1 MEKFRSTPEG
11 VTEEAISRSSRVLPT
26 MKHTGWRKPT
36 PGLGIAEQH
45 AQAGEGLSVPKNKA
59 LSAVKRVAAHLGLK
73 PSDMMLLDTF
83 GAFTKPQDWEQ
94 GRRPIVWASNAYLME
109 QTGFSLSALKRHARR
124 LVEVGLIAFRDSPN
138 GKRWGHRDDQGYII
152 EAYGYDLSPLA
163 ARAEEF
169 EHLFAQI
176 QDDRQFCQRTKRQI
190 TIARRIIRAKVDQA
204 LESALHGPWREL
216 SASFEALLSRLP
228 RTNATPER
236 LLDMLEWLSELKERV
251 EQAFLAAFR
260 REDEV
265 VENTPQTQGQPPNE
279 TQYMNP
285 KGSVNDPHILDTN
298 QLNPVSSN
306 TLETRKAAR
315 AAPETPPPDPVESK
329 DINWSTFG
337 KKGHSSEIEIA
348 TVMQSCPNFAEMAR
362 DLGGFVEDWEQLH
375 RIAGQ
380 IRPMVGISEDAW
392 AIAQQRLGPQIAA
405 AALALIFDKFNAGEV
420 ASPGGYLRGMVEK
433 SGAGELHLDR
443 SFYGRLKE
451 VRAA

>member
-1 MEKFRSTPEG
+1 
-11 VTEEAISRSSRVLPT
+11 

-45 AQAGEGLSVPKNKA
+45 AKAGEGLSIPKNKA
-59 LSAVKRVAAHLGLK
+59 LLAVKRVAAHLGLK

-109 QTGFSLSALKRHARR
+109 QTGFSLSTLRRHARR
-124 LVEVGLIAFRDSPN
+124 LVDAGLIAFRDSSN

-169 EHLFAQI
+169 QHLFAQI

-190 TIARRIIRAKVDQA
+190 TITRRIIRAKVDQA
-204 LESALHGPWREL
+204 LENALHGPWREL
-216 SASFEALLSRLP
+216 SAAFEALLSKLP
-228 RTNATPER
+228 RGNATPER
-236 LLDMLEWLSELKERV
+236 LLDMLEWLSELKDSV
-251 EQAFLAAFR
+251 ENAFQAALIHG
-260 REDEV
+260 DEV
-265 VENTPQTQGQPPNE
+265 VENTAQTQGQVSNE
-279 TQYMNP
+279 TQYMDP
-285 KGSVNDPHILDTN
+285 KGVTADPHILDTN

-306 TLETRKAAR
+306 TLDKRNAAR
-315 AAPETPPPDPVESK
+315 AAQEMPTPDPVGSK

-337 KKGHSSEIEIA
+337 KKGRGAEIDIA
-348 TVMQSCPNFAEMAR
+348 TVMQSCPSFAEIAR
-362 DLGGFVEDWEQLH
+362 DLGGYVTDWEQLH
-375 RIAGQ
+375 RLAGQ

-392 AIAQQRLGPQIAA
+392 GVAQQRLGPQMAA

-433 SGAGELHLDR
+433 AGAGELHLDR
-443 SFYGRLKE
+443 SFYGRLNE
-451 VRAA
+451 IRAA

>member
-1 MEKFRSTPEG
+1 
-11 VTEEAISRSSRVLPT
+11 

-45 AQAGEGLSVPKNKA
+45 AKAGERLSIPKNKA
-59 LSAVKRVAAHLGLK
+59 LLAVKRVAAHLGLK

-83 GAFTKPQDWEQ
+83 GAFTKPLDWEQ

-124 LVEVGLIAFRDSPN
+124 LVDAGLISFRDSSN
-138 GKRWGHRDDQGYII
+138 GKRWGHRDNQGYII

-169 EHLFAQI
+169 GHLFTRI

-190 TIARRIIRAKVDQA
+190 TITRRIIRAKVDQA
-204 LESALHGPWREL
+204 LENAFQGPWKEL
-216 SASFEALLSRLP
+216 SAAFEALLSRLP
-228 RTNATPER
+228 RGNATPER
-236 LLDMLEWLSELKERV
+236 LLDMLEWLSELKSSV
-251 EQAFLAAFR
+251 EQAFQAAFK

-265 VENTPQTQGQPPNE
+265 VENTPQTQGQVFNE

-285 KGSVNDPHILDTN
+285 LGSANDPHILNTN

-306 TLETRKAAR
+306 TLKDRKAAG
-315 AAPETPPPDPVESK
+315 AVQKPPTSDPVESK

-337 KKGHSSEIEIA
+337 KRGQGSEIDIA
-348 TVMQSCPNFAEMAR
+348 TVMQSCPSFAEMAR
-362 DLGGFVEDWEQLH
+362 DLGGYVNSWEQLH
-375 RIAGQ
+375 RTAGQ
-380 IRPMVGISEDAW
+380 LRPMIGISEPAW
-392 AIAQQRLGPQIAA
+392 NIAQERLGPQIAA
-405 AALALIFDKFNAGEV
+405 AAIALIYDKFNAGEV

-433 SGAGELHLDR
+433 AGVGELHLGR
-443 SFYGRLKE
+443 SFYGRLNE
-451 VRAA
+451 VRVA

>member
-1 MEKFRSTPEG
+1 
-11 VTEEAISRSSRVLPT
+11 

-45 AQAGEGLSVPKNKA
+45 AKVGEGLSVPKNKA
-59 LSAVKRVAAHLGLK
+59 LLAIKRVAAHLGLK

-94 GRRPIVWASNAYLME
+94 SRRPIVWASNAYLME

-124 LVEVGLIAFRDSPN
+124 LVDAGLISFRDSSN

-169 EHLFAQI
+169 QHLFAQI
-176 QDDRQFCQRTKRQI
+176 QVDRQFCQRTKRQI
-190 TIARRIIRAKVDQA
+190 TITRRIIRAKVDQA
-204 LESALHGPWREL
+204 LENALHGPWREL
-216 SASFEALLSRLP
+216 SAAFEALLSKLP
-228 RTNATPER
+228 RGNATPER
-236 LLDMLEWLSELKERV
+236 LLDMLEWLSELKNSV
-251 EQAFLAAFR
+251 EQAFQGAFKYG
-260 REDEV
+260 DEV
-265 VENTPQTQGQPPNE
+265 VENTSQIQEQVSND

-285 KGSVNDPHILDTN
+285 KGVTNDPHILDTK

-306 TLETRKAAR
+306 TLNERKVAGGADKL
-315 AAPETPPPDPVESK
+315 PLPDPVESK

-337 KKGHSSEIEIA
+337 KKGQGSEIDIA
-348 TVMQSCPNFAEMAR
+348 TIMQSCPGFAEIAR
-362 DLGGFVEDWEQLH
+362 DLGGYVNDWDQLH
-375 RIAGQ
+375 RLAGQ

-392 AIAQQRLGPQIAA
+392 AVAQQRLGPQMAA
-405 AALALIFDKFNAGEV
+405 AALALIFDKFNTGEI

-433 SGAGELHLDR
+433 AGAGELHLER
-443 SFYGRLKE
+443 SFYGRLNE

>member
-1 MEKFRSTPEG
+1 
-11 VTEEAISRSSRVLPT
+11 

-45 AQAGEGLSVPKNKA
+45 AKVGEGLSVPKNKA
-59 LSAVKRVAAHLGLK
+59 LLAIKRVAAHLGLK

-94 GRRPIVWASNAYLME
+94 SRRPIVWASNAYLME

-124 LVEVGLIAFRDSPN
+124 LVDAGLISFRDSSN

-169 EHLFAQI
+169 QHLFAQI

-190 TIARRIIRAKVDQA
+190 TITRRIIRAKVDQA
-204 LESALHGPWREL
+204 LENALHGPWREL
-216 SASFEALLSRLP
+216 SAAFEALLSKLP
-228 RTNATPER
+228 RGNATPER
-236 LLDMLEWLSELKERV
+236 LLDMLEWLSELKNSV
-251 EQAFLAAFR
+251 EQAFQGAFKYG
-260 REDEV
+260 DEV
-265 VENTPQTQGQPPNE
+265 VENTSQTQEQVSND

-285 KGSVNDPHILDTN
+285 KGVTNDPHILDTK

-306 TLETRKAAR
+306 ALDKRKVAGGADKL
-315 AAPETPPPDPVESK
+315 PLPDPVESK
-329 DINWSTFG
+329 DINWNTFG
-337 KKGHSSEIEIA
+337 KKGQGSEIDIA
-348 TVMQSCPNFAEMAR
+348 TIMQSCPGFAEIAR
-362 DLGGFVEDWEQLH
+362 DLGGYVNDWDQLH
-375 RIAGQ
+375 RLAGQ

-392 AIAQQRLGPQIAA
+392 AVAQQRLGPQMAA
-405 AALALIFDKFNAGEV
+405 AALALIFDKFNTGEI

-433 SGAGELHLDR
+433 AGAGELHLER
-443 SFYGRLKE
+443 SFYGRLNE

>member
-1 MEKFRSTPEG
+1 
-11 VTEEAISRSSRVLPT
+11 

-36 PGLGIAEQH
+36 PGLGVAEQL

-59 LSAVKRVAAHLGLK
+59 LLAVKRVAAHLGLK

-124 LVEVGLIAFRDSPN
+124 LVETGLIAFRDSPN

-163 ARAEEF
+163 ARTEEF
-169 EHLFAQI
+169 AHLFAQI

-190 TIARRIIRAKVDQA
+190 TITRRIIRAKVDQA
-204 LESALHGPWREL
+204 LENALHGPWREL
-216 SASFEALLSRLP
+216 SAAFEALLGRLP
-228 RTNATPER
+228 RANAAPER
-236 LLDMLEWLSELKERV
+236 LLDILEWLSELKERV
-251 EQAFLAAFR
+251 DQAFQAAFTP
-260 REDEV
+260 EDEV
-265 VENTPQTQGQPPNE
+265 VENTPQTEDKMVNNTKE
-279 TQYMNP
+279 MTP
-285 KGSVNDPHILDTN
+285 KGASNGTHILDTN

-315 AAPETPPPDPVESK
+315 AAQETPPPEPGESK
-329 DINWSTFG
+329 DISWSTFG
-337 KKGHSSEIEIA
+337 KKGQGSEIDIA
-348 TVMQSCPNFAEMAR
+348 TIMQACPSFAEMAR
-362 DLGGFVEDWEQLH
+362 DLGGYVSDWEQLH

-392 AIAQQRLGPQIAA
+392 AVSQQRLGPQMAA

-433 SGAGELHLDR
+433 AGAGELHLDR

>member
-1 MEKFRSTPEG
+1 
-11 VTEEAISRSSRVLPT
+11 

-36 PGLGIAEQH
+36 PGLGIAEQL
-45 AQAGEGLSVPKNKA
+45 AKVGEGVSIPKNKA
-59 LSAVKRVAAHLGLK
+59 LLAVKRVAAHIGLK

-94 GRRPIVWASNAYLME
+94 GKRPIVWASNAYLME

-124 LVEVGLIAFRDSPN
+124 LVESGLIAFRDSSN

-152 EAYGYDLSPLA
+152 EAYGYDLSPMA

-169 EHLFAQI
+169 QHLFAQI

-190 TIARRIIRAKVDQA
+190 TITRRIIRAKIDQA
-204 LESALHGPWREL
+204 LENALHGPWKSL
-216 SASFEALLSRLP
+216 SATFETLLSRLP
-228 RTNATPER
+228 RANATPER
-236 LLDMLEWLSELKERV
+236 LLDILEWFSELKEQV
-251 EQAFLAAFR
+251 EETFQAAFK

-265 VENTPQTQGQPPNE
+265 VENTPQTQEQLPKG

-285 KGSVNDPHILDTN
+285 KGAINDPHILDTK

-306 TLETRKAAR
+306 TLDERKVGR
-315 AAPETPPPDPVESK
+315 AAQKPPTPDPVESK

-337 KKGHSSEIEIA
+337 KKGQGSEIDVA
-348 TVMQSCPNFAEMAR
+348 TVMQACPSFAEMAHG
-362 DLGGFVEDWEQLH
+362 LGGYVNNWAELH
-375 RIAGQ
+375 RTAGQ
-380 IRPMVGISEDAW
+380 LRPMIGISEPAW
-392 AIAQQRLGPQIAA
+392 NIAQERLGPQVAA
-405 AALALIFDKFNAGEV
+405 AAIALIYDKYNAGEV

-433 SGAGELHLDR
+433 AGAGELHLDR
-443 SFYGRLKE
+443 SFYGRLNE